1 MSDEQP
7 NVLFLCVDA
16 LRAFECIEDDRGAV
30 MDAYDR
36 LAENGIEFEQMIA
49 TSTTTSPA
57 VASIHTGSYPFEH
70 GVATLKG
77 PRIRDGVP
85 SFVELLN
92 DAGYEIRALAHAPLT
107 PSLGFDAGY
116 DEYDL
121 ISYQDEIS
129 ERGQWYDRIVAKFED
144 ITAPWFYFVHL
155 NEVHLPRIVDPKFE
169 GDQYGTNPYERSIS
183 TVDAL
188 IDRVL
193 DEIDLEETVV
203 IYSSDHGESIAG
215 TRLESWFDFVS
226 PLAKLTQWRFE
237 YGLSPPLDW
246 LERRLNVLRRRGIHE
261 YDRFTTVDHGFYPY
275 DSLVRIPF
283 TLAGP
288 GVPDEG
294 RVETQVRQIDIA
306 STILDLAGV
315 SSEPLVGS
323 GESVLDAIDGDHRD
337 AYMMA
342 NGPMYWDTDPFEG
355 IRAPPW
361 KYVTAGES
369 SALYNLSA
377 DPVELTDVSNDQ
389 HQEITDLQ
397 QRLEAI
403 KDFEPV
409 NDTTALDDDEEA
421 DLRESLDALGYL

>member
-1 MSDEQP
+1 M
-7 NVLFLCVDA
+7 V
-16 LRAFECIEDDRGAV
+16 R
-30 MDAYDR
+30 
-36 LAENGIEFEQMIA
+36 
-49 TSTTTSPA
+49 
-57 VASIHTGSYPFEH
+57 H
-70 GVATLKG
+70 
-77 PRIRDGVP
+77 
-85 SFVELLN
+85 
-92 DAGYEIRALAHAPLT
+92 
-107 PSLGFDAGY
+107 
-116 DEYDL
+116 
-121 ISYQDEIS
+121 
-129 ERGQWYDRIVAKFED
+129 IVAKFED
-144 ITAPWFYFVHL
+144 ITAPWFYFVHF

-169 GDQYGTNPYERSIS
+169 DDQSGTNPYERSIS

-193 DEIDLEETVV
+193 DEIDSEETVV
-203 IYSSDHGESIAG
+203 IYSSDHDESIAG

-261 YDRFTTVDHGFYPY
+261 YDRFTTVNHGFYPY

-337 AYMMA
+337 AYMMT

-361 KYVTAGES
+361 KYVIAGDTF
-369 SALYNLSA
+369 ALYNLSA
-377 DPVELTDVSNDQ
+377 DPVELTDVSNDH

-397 QRLEAI
+397 QRLEVI

-409 NDTTALDDDEEA
+409 NDTTALDDN
-421 DLRESLDALGYL
+421 